1 MRPEVR
7 AIIEKV
13 GVSVSESLGA
23 TASAVLYG
31 SAARDEHLDDYSDLN
46 VLLVA
51 ESLEPQVLQRL
62 RAAIEPLR
70 AHSRVP
76 PLIFTL
82 DEWRRSADVFPIE
95 IVDMQVARR
104 ILAGPDPLERMAVAP
119 DDLRRA
125 LEREFRGK
133 LLRLRQAYALLDD
146 QPGVLAETVVRSISV
161 LAVLFRATLVLAD
174 GRAPV
179 DTQQVM
185 ARAATVIGFDAESV
199 TSIYQARGS
208 RRPAVGREAT
218 ERYLAAVGR
227 AVQFIDQFHL
237 GGTP

>member
-1 MRPEVR
+1 MRPDVSV
-7 AIIEKV
+7 IIDKV

-31 SAARDEHLDDYSDLN
+31 SAARGEHLDDYSDIN
-46 VLLVA
+46 VLLVTQ
-51 ESLEPQVLQRL
+51 SLEPLVLQRL

-76 PLIFTL
+76 PLIFTF

-104 ILAGPDPLERMAVAP
+104 ILAGADPLERMVVAP
-119 DDLRRA
+119 ADLRRA

-146 QPGVLAETVVRSISV
+146 QPALLAETVVRSLSV
-161 LAVLFRATLVLAD
+161 LGVLFRATLVLAD
-174 GRAPV
+174 GGAPIA
-179 DTQQVM
+179 TPETIE
-185 ARAATVIGFDAESV
+185 RAATVIGFDAEPV
-199 TSIYQARGS
+199 LSIYQERGIN
-208 RRPAVGREAT
+208 RPAVGRSTT
-218 ERYLAAVGR
+218 EQYLMAVDR